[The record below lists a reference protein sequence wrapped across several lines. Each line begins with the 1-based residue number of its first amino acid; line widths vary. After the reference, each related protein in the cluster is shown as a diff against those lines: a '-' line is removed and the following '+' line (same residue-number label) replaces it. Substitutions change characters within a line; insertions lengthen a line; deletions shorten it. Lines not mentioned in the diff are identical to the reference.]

1 MKRNRST
8 LVGASLA
15 ALAMMII
22 VLGCSSSNP
31 VAPQTSGIEF
41 ENPQYTDG
49 YPQVDPNQPGVH
61 ADRDNSTEEPFLTS
75 TPDIVELPEG
85 EQVNIDAERVD
96 DAVLY

>member
-8 LVGASLA
+8 LLGVLLA

-22 VLGCSSSNP
+22 GLGCSSSNP

-49 YPQVDPNQPGVH
+49 YPQLDPNQPGPY
-61 ADRDNSTEEPFLTS
+61 AERDDSMDEPFLTS
-75 TPDIVELPEG
+75 TPDIVEIQDG
-85 EQVNIDAERVD
+85 EHVIIDAERTD
-96 DAVLY
+96 DAVMY